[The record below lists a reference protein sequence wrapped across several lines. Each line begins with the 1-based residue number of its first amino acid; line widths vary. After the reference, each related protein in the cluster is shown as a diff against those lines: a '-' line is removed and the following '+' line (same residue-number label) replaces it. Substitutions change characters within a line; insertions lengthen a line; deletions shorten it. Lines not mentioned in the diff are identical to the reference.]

1 MADTVQTVKVGEPLS
16 PLDAANKKYVDD
28 RVNPHINRYVDLNVA
43 IHNYEAANDPDGWV
57 FNPLGGHISND
68 NAADIQVR
76 APILS
81 YCEIIQMRI
90 IIDAINFNQQQDIN
104 VQIYQAEVVNIN
116 ANLIIPAG
124 SRQSNIIEFNPSV
137 KLYQGNYC
145 YGLLTRNNGLF
156 PTFASI
162 TLRLRYP
169 IHDILDEK
177 EKKDKVEVKI

>member
-28 RVNPHINRYVDLNVA
+28 KTNAQINRYVDINVA
-43 IHNYEAANDPDGWV
+43 IHNRENSDNSAGWL
-57 FNPLGGHISND
+57 FNPLGGHISEY
-68 NAADIQVR
+68 ASGAQVR

-81 YCEIIQMRI
+81 YCEIVQMRI
-90 IIDAINFNQQQDIN
+90 IIDSLNFSQQQDIN
-104 VQIYQAEVVNIN
+104 VQIYQDEVVNIN

-124 SRQSNIIEFNPSV
+124 SRQSDIVGFNPSV
-137 KLYQGNYC
+137 KLYEGNYC
-145 YGLLTRNNGLF
+145 YGLLTRNNGVF

-177 EKKDKVEVKI
+177 EKKDKVKVKI

>member
-28 RVNPHINRYVDLNVA
+28 KTNAQINRYVDINVA
-43 IHNYEAANDPDGWV
+43 IHNRENASEANGWL
-57 FNPLGGHISND
+57 FNPLGGHISD
-68 NAADIQVR
+68 YAANSQVR

-81 YCEIIQMRI
+81 YCEIVQMRI
-90 IIDAINFNQQQDIN
+90 IIDALNFNQQQDIN
-104 VQIYQAEVVNIN
+104 VQIYQDEVVNIN

-124 SRQSNIIEFNPSV
+124 SRQSDIVGFNPSV
-137 KLYQGNYC
+137 KMYEGNYC
-145 YGLLTRNNGLF
+145 YGLLTRNNGVF

-177 EKKDKVEVKI
+177 EKKDKVKVKI